1 MVSSL
6 VTKLGSGN
14 EYQKDSELMK
24 TYRGWQKICSQI
36 ILLLLYIP
44 RYIQIRRTNCQKY
57 NKWQANIWKKKN
69 EDKTT
74 KNNSYLVTNS
84 YNIQEWIIWLKPFS
98 NKKKKKKK
106 LA

>member
-57 NKWQANIWKKKN
+57 NKWQANIWKKKMKTKPLKITHTLLPTPITYKN
-69 EDKTT
+69 EL
-74 KNNSYLVTNS
+74 SG
-84 YNIQEWIIWLKPFS
+84 
-98 NKKKKKKK
+98 
-106 LA
+106 